1 MKNFFK
7 KFVLLLALPLL
18 SATKATPPPDTN
30 AKVKSSYIMAFTKNI
45 EWPGNYKEG
54 SFVIGIL
61 GSSTLIDELN
71 KMAETKKVG
80 LQNIE
85 IKAFNSAASVSKC
98 HLLYVAPEM
107 SSTLKDVLPKIKGQS
122 TLLVTEKQG
131 MTKFGSAINF
141 VVQDN
146 KLKFELNKSNAQK
159 YNLAVGSSLLPFAI
173 LVD

>member
-1 MKNFFK
+1 MKNFLK
-7 KFVLLLALPLL
+7 KFVILLVLPLM
-18 SATKATPPPDTN
+18 SATTATPPSDTN

-45 EWPGNYKEG
+45 EWPGTYKEG
-54 SFVIGIL
+54 SFVIGVL
-61 GSSTLIDELN
+61 GSSGLVDELN
-71 KMAETKKVG
+71 RMAATKKVG

-85 IKAFNSAASVSKC
+85 VKTFSSPTAVSKC

-107 SSTLKDVLPKIKGQS
+107 SNTLKDVLGKIKGQS
-122 TLLVTEKQG
+122 TLLVTERTG
-131 MTKFGSAINF
+131 MTKQGAAINF

-146 KLKFELNKSNAQK
+146 KLKFELNKNNAQK

>member
-1 MKNFFK
+1 MKNFLK

-54 SFVIGIL
+54 SFVIGVL

-80 LQNIE
+80 LQSIE
-85 IKAFNSAASVSKC
+85 VKTFTSPASISKC

-107 SSTLKDVLPKIKGQS
+107 SNSLKDVLAKIKGQS
-122 TLLVTEKQG
+122 TLVVTEKSG
-131 MTKFGSAINF
+131 MIKLGSAINF
-141 VVQDN
+141 VVQDS

>member
-1 MKNFFK
+1 MKNIIR
-7 KFVLLLALPLL
+7 KFLLLLLLPLL
-18 SATKATPPPDTN
+18 AATSATPPPDTN

-45 EWPGNYKEG
+45 EWPGSYKEG
-54 SFVIGIL
+54 SFVIGVL
-61 GSSTLIDELN
+61 GTSTLVEELN
-71 KMAETKKVG
+71 KMAATKKVG

-85 IKAFNSAASVSKC
+85 IKTFNSASNVSKC
-98 HLLYVAPEM
+98 HLLYVSPEM
-107 SSTLKDVLPKIKGQS
+107 STSLKDVLGKIKGQS
-122 TLLVTEKQG
+122 TLVVTEKSG
-131 MTKFGSAINF
+131 MTKQGAAINF